1 MSTTTITSQDQRE
14 IFDHEFDAPPMTPD
28 TPRISGDE
36 HDRMLEQLV
45 AESREQRMRER
56 RRETEATRIHRRR
69 VRGAVATGTV
79 AIVIAVGGTLFFLEG
94 PSSGT
99 EPTVRELRPER
110 PGSVD
115 RAGPRPERQQHRK
128 HGDRPRPE
136 RQPADPERQQHR
148 KHGLQRRPAERRG
161 FAVTQF
167 VTSQLPWW
175 PAWRGPPRAS
185 WGARGAYAV
194 VMSQHAVY
202 FRPALDA
209 TGMITDTWR

>member
-1 MSTTTITSQDQRE
+1 MSTTTITGQDQRE

-28 TPRISGDE
+28 TPRIGGDE

-99 EPTVRELRPER
+99 SPQSASSGQSAPAASIAPASRLAA
-110 PGSVD
+110 GSGGAHHAVLPHD
-115 RAGPRPERQQHRK
+115 RS
-128 HGDRPRPE
+128 
-136 RQPADPERQQHR
+136 
-148 KHGLQRRPAERRG
+148 RPARAATTPATWGPAPARAATRR
-161 FAVTQF
+161 
-167 VTSQLPWW
+167 S
-175 PAWRGPPRAS
+175 RAAATPET
-185 WGARGAYAV
+185 WAPTAAR
-194 VMSQHAVY
+194 
-202 FRPALDA
+202 
-209 TGMITDTWR
+209 